1 MSCTFCKS
9 SVIEKKIK
17 TYKGINYNI
26 CGKCGCHYQDPVIKT
41 DYISDSSY
49 WTCGTDPEGNQR
61 HLIDEREIRIKN
73 LFSDTVNFVNKF
85 ENIDIL
91 DYGCGYG
98 FFLSAL
104 TNKINKY
111 GVEMSQYT
119 NKYIK
124 KNFPDINIIQGG
136 EEKLKDDK
144 QFDIVFCH
152 HVIEHVDDPLKL
164 FLLLKR
170 KVKKKGILILA
181 TPIVNSFLSNHFGG
195 NFRHYIPGHITLFSL
210 DCLKNLLFE
219 NSFKILKIEKPYFNT
234 EYFTFTN
241 VMRLFNPKKLSPPY
255 RGSIMTIYAQLKD

>member
-9 SVIEKKIK
+9 SIIEKKIK

-26 CGKCGCHYQDPVIKT
+26 CGKCSCHYQDPVIKT
-41 DYISDSSY
+41 DYISDSY
-49 WTCGTDPEGNQR
+49 WTCETDPDGNQR
-61 HLIDEREIRIKN
+61 RLIDERENKIKN
-73 LFSDTVNFVNKF
+73 WYGDAVNFTNKF
-85 ENIDIL
+85 KDIDVL
-91 DYGCGYG
+91 DFGCGLG
-98 FFLSAL
+98 FYLSAL
-104 TNKINKY
+104 NKDIRKY
-111 GVEMSQYT
+111 GVEESQFAK
-119 NKYIK
+119 NFIK

-170 KVKKKGILILA
+170 KLKKKGILILA
-181 TPIVNSFLSNHFGG
+181 TPIVDSFLSNYFGG
-195 NFRHYIPGHITLFSL
+195 NFRHYIPEHITLFSL
-210 DCLKNLLFE
+210 DCLKNLLFK